1 MKRLA
6 ILALGLLA
14 LLPAGAG
21 AQNSAGTG
29 SAESSL
35 TIDFQGI
42 KVHRGVV
49 LGAIFD
55 SRGTYEANKGAM
67 RELKLSAVDG
77 DVSVTIAGLKPG
89 RYAVKTFQDIDS
101 NGAMRFN
108 PVGMPLEPYAFSN
121 NARGLFGPASW
132 GAASF
137 EVKPGPNHQVL
148 RLK

>member
-1 MKRLA
+1 MRRTTIA
-6 ILALGLLA
+6 MLGVLL

-21 AQNSAGTG
+21 AQG
-29 SAESSL
+29 SAEGSL
-35 TIDFQGI
+35 TLDFQGI
-42 KVHRGVV
+42 KVRRGVV
-49 LGAIFD
+49 LGALFD
-55 SRGTYEANKGAM
+55 SRGAYDANKGAM
-67 RELKLSAVDG
+67 RELKLSAADG

-89 RYAVKTFQDIDS
+89 WYAVKTFQDIDA

-132 GAASF
+132 KAAAF
-137 EVKPGPNHQVL
+137 EVKPGANHQAL

>member
-1 MKRLA
+1 MRRLA
-6 ILALGLLA
+6 IAGLALLA

-21 AQNSAGTG
+21 ARDA
-29 SAESSL
+29 AEGSL

-49 LGAIFD
+49 LGAVFD
-55 SRGTYEANKGAM
+55 SRSAYDANKGSL
-67 RELKLSAVDG
+67 RELRLSAADG

-89 RYAVKTFQDIDS
+89 WYAVKTFQDIDS

-132 GAASF
+132 RSASF

-148 RLK
+148 KLK